1 MRLALL
7 ANWTFVL
14 AALTGLAAVT
24 QSPVWSIYVLLIA
37 AHVCF
42 YGAVGEHASRIMRR
56 WRLPFA
62 LLLSCGL
69 AFGQVQIHY
78 SRQSDVVTKALV
90 GTIPQGVALY
100 RAEVINVGTSEARVF
115 PARVG
120 FEAAAVAPMQDPE
133 AAIFAAMEYK
143 KTRWW
148 VVGLKAAATLAPYG
162 GAALLGLQAFGVNI
176 PDSANTIAGSLNGG
190 TALFNALHQ
199 ESAKLTVPATWL
211 RDGLPEIILRPGE
224 PVAYLLALGG
234 NPPATFSAEVGAAVV
249 QLAATSKESLQAQ
262 ITVTHPQIPDDDE
275 ARALQIAAWV
285 RERSAMGVSQ

>member
-1 MRLALL
+1 MKLALL
-7 ANWTFVL
+7 LL
-14 AALTGLAAVT
+14 A
-24 QSPVWSIYVLLIA
+24 
-37 AHVCF
+37 
-42 YGAVGEHASRIMRR
+42 
-56 WRLPFA
+56 
-62 LLLSCGL
+62 CGL

-100 RAEVINVGTSEARVF
+100 RAEVINVGTGEARVF

-162 GAALLGLQAFGVNI
+162 GAALLGLQAFGVKI

-234 NPPATFSAEVGAAVV
+234 NPPVTFSAEVSQPLISVSAINENAAKRE
-249 QLAATSKESLQAQ
+249 LAAIPVS
-262 ITVTHPQIPDDDE
+262 THPQIPDEDE
-275 ARALQIAAWV
+275 SRALQIAAWV
-285 RERSAMGVSQ
+285 RERSAMGASQ

>member
-1 MRLALL
+1 MRLAL
-7 ANWTFVL
+7 
-14 AALTGLAAVT
+14 
-24 QSPVWSIYVLLIA
+24 
-37 AHVCF
+37 
-42 YGAVGEHASRIMRR
+42 
-56 WRLPFA
+56 

-100 RAEVINVGTSEARVF
+100 RAEVINVGTGEARVF

-162 GAALLGLQAFGVNI
+162 GAALLGLQAFGVKI

-199 ESAKLTVPATWL
+199 ESAKLTIPATWL

-234 NPPATFSAEVGAAVV
+234 NPPATFSAEVSFSRNPQPPSMSGETGDLLFRCNPINGGACIDG
-249 QLAATSKESLQAQ
+249 TGKESLHVQPLISESVINEKVGKRELAA
-262 ITVTHPQIPDDDE
+262 VPVSTHPQIPDEDE
-275 ARALQIAAWV
+275 ARALQVASWV
-285 RERSAMGVSQ
+285 RERSAGVSQ